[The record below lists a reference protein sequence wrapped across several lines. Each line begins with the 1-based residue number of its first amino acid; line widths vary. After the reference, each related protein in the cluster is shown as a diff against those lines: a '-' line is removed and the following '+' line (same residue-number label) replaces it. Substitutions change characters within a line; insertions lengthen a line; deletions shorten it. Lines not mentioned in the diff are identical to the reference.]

1 MSESV
6 GFADFVAARQDALLR
21 TAWLLA
27 GDWQSAEDLVQTV
40 LMKMWPRWERV
51 TQAGDPEAYVRRALL
66 TTYLTWRRRRW
77 YGERAVA
84 VIPDV
89 VVPGDPLAAT
99 DLRVALARL
108 LPSLPTRQRAVL
120 VLRYYEDLSETQTAD
135 LLGCSVGTSQ
145 S

>member
-1 MSESV
+1 
-6 GFADFVAARQDALLR
+6 
-21 TAWLLA
+21 
-27 GDWQSAEDLVQTV
+27 
-40 LMKMWPRWERV
+40 
-51 TQAGDPEAYVRRALL
+51 VRRALL